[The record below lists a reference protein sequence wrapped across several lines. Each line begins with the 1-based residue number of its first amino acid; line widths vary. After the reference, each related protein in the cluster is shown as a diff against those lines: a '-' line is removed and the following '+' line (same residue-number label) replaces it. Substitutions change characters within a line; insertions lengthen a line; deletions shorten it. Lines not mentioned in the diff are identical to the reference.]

1 MALNSYVAEPMS
13 TKQIRKIV
21 REFRKYL
28 NIEFDEYINVVK
40 YLDFLTFIDPMF
52 DYQIVEDNE
61 LPEGVQAE
69 TDVINH
75 IIRIKQSIYEGAC
88 AGDEFGRMT
97 IAHEIGH
104 YILVCIVGI
113 TFARNT
119 SRTGYV
125 VTYRDPEWQATVFAS
140 EFLAPSYLIKD
151 LEAEEISKR
160 FGITLQ
166 AASTQ
171 LRHLDK

>member
-13 TKQIRKIV
+13 TKQIRGIV
-21 REFRKYL
+21 RELRRLLKV
-28 NIEFDEYINVVK
+28 EFDEYINVVK
-40 YLDFLTFIDPMF
+40 YLDVLTFIDPMY
-52 DYQIVEDNE
+52 DYQIAEDDE
-61 LPEGVQAE
+61 LPETVQGE
-69 TDVINH
+69 TDVVNH
-75 IIRIKQSIYEGAC
+75 IIRIRQSIYEKAC
-88 AGDEFGRMT
+88 DGDEYSRMT

-104 YILVCIVGI
+104 YVLVCIEGI
-113 TFARNT
+113 TFAKNT
-119 SRTGYV
+119 NRIGYV
-125 VTYRDPEWQATVFAS
+125 ATYKDPEWQAAVFAS

-160 FGITLQ
+160 YGVTLQ